1 MADQLPNIERV
12 QENVRRMQSQ
22 NATQADVV
30 GYLKAEG
37 YTPTRFE
44 AAVASAKKVGG
55 PPIEAGFGRSLLQG
69 LTFNTADEIEAGMRA
84 LMSNGMSA
92 FDAQQTLGGL
102 VTGQKPQ
109 SQYEKELSRVRA
121 GIKQYEEQY
130 PGRAF
135 AGELMGGLLPTAAAL
150 IAAPFTGGATAPAA
164 AAGAA
169 RTAAALP
176 TLGSMTLRGMGY
188 GAASGAAA
196 GAGGATGGLESRGMG
211 ALMGAG
217 FGTVLGGAAP
227 AVTSTIG
234 TGASKFAQATGMT
247 QPVDA
252 ATKARELIAKKLA
265 QEGISPDELAAR
277 QAAVVRTL
285 GARDETLADIGGES
299 MRRLARGSMAIPNAA
314 QTDVRQMLT
323 ERAIGA
329 GPRITKDITD
339 LTAIGERDI
348 GEVAA
353 EIIQRRKDAAAPLY
367 KQAFEAGEVYSP
379 RIDELL
385 AKSKDISAAIE
396 SARGLPQ
403 YADLPSNSMLLLDK
417 AYKYVGDMANEARKA
432 GKGSRASDLDTL
444 RNDLLDAISNK
455 QTGVPVYRDA
465 VNIFASE
472 SLLKDALEL
481 GAKNFLRKTPAE
493 INREIKKF
501 PGDAEQQ
508 MYRLGAVQSV
518 RDEIYGM
525 RETGNIADKFLNSRE
540 MRDRMRTVFNSQG
553 EYETFIKNLERER
566 QMAVTRSRIEG
577 GSPTAPI
584 QQDIAELQ
592 AQSPS
597 EMLAAGAQMARGDLT
612 GGGMNLMRQLAP
624 RLQGMN
630 ENVAE
635 QISRSVLDPR
645 FNQQQEFLLG
655 LTPLMDQLRR
665 QALQQQTRAA
675 GTSTSA
681 GQMVPGLLA
690 D

>member
-1 MADQLPNIERV
+1 MATPNIERV
-12 QENVRRMQSQ
+12 QENVRRMQAQ
-22 NATQADVV
+22 NATEADLV

-55 PPIEAGFGRSLLQG
+55 PPVEAGFGRSLMQG
-69 LTFNTADEIEAGMRA
+69 LTFNTADEIEAAFRA
-84 LMSNGMSA
+84 GAISGPEYQN
-92 FDAQQTLGGL
+92 Q
-102 VTGQKPQ
+102 
-109 SQYEKELSRVRA
+109 LSRVRA

-135 AGELMGGLLPTAAAL
+135 TGELMGGLLPTAAAL

-169 RTAAALP
+169 RTVAALP
-176 TLGSMTLRGMGY
+176 TLGKTMARGLGY

-196 GAGGATGGLESRGMG
+196 GAGGATGGLESRVMG
-211 ALMGAG
+211 GAIG
-217 FGTVLGGAAP
+217 GTAGAVLGGAAP

-234 TGASKFAQATGMT
+234 TGGRKILEATGIT

-265 QEGISPDELAAR
+265 QEGISPEELAAR

-285 GARDETLADIGGES
+285 GGRDETLADIGGES

-329 GPRITKDITD
+329 GPRITQDITD
-339 LTAIGERDI
+339 LTAIGARDI
-348 GEVAA
+348 GDVAE
-353 EIIQRRKDAAAPLY
+353 EIIQRRRDAAAPLY

-385 AKSKDISAAIE
+385 AKSKDIKTAIDV
-396 SARGLPQ
+396 ARGLPQ
-403 YADLPSNSMLLLDK
+403 FADLPANSMLLLDK

-444 RNDLLDAISNK
+444 RNDLLDAIANK
-455 QTGVPVYRDA
+455 ETGIPVYREA
-465 VNIFASE
+465 VNTFASD

-597 EMLAAGAQMARGDLT
+597 EMLRAGAQMAGGDLM
-612 GGGMNLMRQLAP
+612 GGATNLMRQLAP

>member
-1 MADQLPNIERV
+1 MANQSNIERV
-12 QENVRRMQSQ
+12 QENVRKMQAQ
-22 NATQADVV
+22 NAPEADVV
-30 GYLKAEG
+30 GYLKSEG

-44 AAVASAKKVGG
+44 AAVANAKKLGG
-55 PPIEAGFGRSLLQG
+55 PPVEAGFGRSLLQG
-69 LTFNTADEIEAGMRA
+69 LTFNTADEIEAAMRA
-84 LMSNGMSA
+84 LMSSGMSA
-92 FDAQQTLGGL
+92 FDARQTLSGL
-102 VTGQKPQ
+102 VTGQQAQ
-109 SQYEKELSRVRA
+109 SPYEKELARVRA

-135 AGELMGGLLPTAAAL
+135 TGELVGGLLPTAAAL

-169 RTAAALP
+169 RTAATIP
-176 TLGSMTLRGMGY
+176 TLGQTMARGLGY

-196 GAGGATGGLESRGMG
+196 GAGGAEGGLASRATG
-211 ALMGAG
+211 ALIGGGAG
-217 FGTVLGGAAP
+217 AVLGGAAP
-227 AVTSTIG
+227 AVTGAVGAGGRKVLET
-234 TGASKFAQATGMT
+234 TGLVEAPDAVAKAQ
-247 QPVDA
+247 Q
-252 ATKARELIAKKLA
+252 LIAKKLA
-265 QEGISPDELAAR
+265 QEGISPQELATR
-277 QAAVVRTL
+277 QANVVRTL

-323 ERAIGA
+323 ERAVGA

-339 LTAIGERDI
+339 LTAIGARDI
-348 GEVAA
+348 GEVAD
-353 EIIQRRKDAAAPLY
+353 EIIQRRKNAASPLY

-385 AKSKDISAAIE
+385 AKSKDIKTAIE
-396 SARGLPQ
+396 TARGLPQ
-403 YADLPSNSMLLLDK
+403 YADLPANSMLLLDK

-432 GKGSRASDLDTL
+432 GKGSRANDLDTL
-444 RNDLLDAISNK
+444 RNDLLDAIANK
-455 QTGVPVYRDA
+455 ETGIPVYREA
-465 VNIFASE
+465 VNTFASE

-481 GAKNFLRKTPAE
+481 GSKNFLRKTPAE

-501 PGDAEQQ
+501 PGEAEQQ
-508 MYRLGAVQSV
+508 MYRLGAVQSL

-525 RETGNIADKFLNSRE
+525 RETANIADKFLNSRE

-553 EYETFIKNLERER
+553 EYEAFIKNLERER
-566 QMAVTRSRIEG
+566 QMAVTRARIEG

-584 QQDIAELQ
+584 QQDIAELSGP
-592 AQSPS
+592 SPT
-597 EMLAAGAQMARGDLT
+597 EVLAAGAQMAGGNLT

-635 QISRSVLDPR
+635 QVARSVLDPR
-645 FNQQQEFLLG
+645 FMQQQEFLLG
-655 LTPLMDQLRR
+655 LTPVMDELRR
-665 QALQQQTRAA
+665 RAMQSQVRAA

-681 GQMVPGLLA
+681 GQLIPGLLA

>member
-1 MADQLPNIERV
+1 MATPNIERV
-12 QENVRRMQSQ
+12 QENVRRMQAQ
-22 NATQADVV
+22 NATEADLV

-55 PPIEAGFGRSLLQG
+55 PPVEAGFGRSLMQG
-69 LTFNTADEIEAGMRA
+69 LTFNTADEIEAAFRA
-84 LMSNGMSA
+84 GAISGPEYQN
-92 FDAQQTLGGL
+92 Q
-102 VTGQKPQ
+102 
-109 SQYEKELSRVRA
+109 LSRVRA

-135 AGELMGGLLPTAAAL
+135 TGELVGGLLPTAAAL

-169 RTAAALP
+169 RTVAALP
-176 TLGSMTLRGMGY
+176 TLGKTMARGLGY

-196 GAGGATGGLESRGMG
+196 GAGGATGGLESRVMG
-211 ALMGAG
+211 GAIG
-217 FGTVLGGAAP
+217 GTAGAVLGGAAP
-227 AVTSTIG
+227 AVT
-234 TGASKFAQATGMT
+234 GAVGAGGRKVLEATGLM
-247 QPVDA
+247 QAPDA

-265 QEGISPDELAAR
+265 QEGISPEELAAR
-277 QAAVVRTL
+277 QANVVRTL

-323 ERAIGA
+323 ERAVGA

-339 LTAIGERDI
+339 LTAIGARDI
-348 GEVAA
+348 GEVAD
-353 EIIQRRKDAAAPLY
+353 EIIQRRSMLASPLY
-367 KQAFEAGEVYSP
+367 DQAYAAGQINSFA
-379 RIDELL
+379 IDNLL
-385 AKSKDISAAIE
+385 KKSKDVQYAINE
-396 SARGLPQ
+396 ARKLPQ
-403 YADLPSNSMLLLDK
+403 YADLPDNHMLMLDK
-417 AYKYVGDMANEARKA
+417 AYKYVGDLANSAKLS
-432 GKGSRASDLDTL
+432 GKSSQANDLNDLRMSL
-444 RNDLLDAISNK
+444 RNAI
-455 QTGVPVYRDA
+455 TTEVPVYGKALDT
-465 VNIFASE
+465 FSSE

-597 EMLAAGAQMARGDLT
+597 EMLRAGAQMAGGDLM
-612 GGGMNLMRQLAP
+612 GGATNLMRQLAP

>member
-1 MADQLPNIERV
+1 MADQSNIERV
-12 QENVRRMQSQ
+12 QENVRMMQAQ
-22 NATQADVV
+22 NAPGTDII
-30 GYLKAEG
+30 GYLKSEG

-55 PPIEAGFGRSLLQG
+55 PPVQAGFGRSLMQG
-69 LTFNTADEIEAGMRA
+69 LTFNTADEIEAGIRA
-84 LMSNGMSA
+84 LMSKGMSA
-92 FDAQQTLGGL
+92 FDAQQTLSGL
-102 VTGQKPQ
+102 VTGQQPQ

-135 AGELMGGLLPTAAAL
+135 TGELVGGLLPTAAAL
-150 IAAPFTGGATAPAA
+150 MAAPFTGGATAPAA
-164 AAGAA
+164 VAGAA

-196 GAGGATGGLESRGMG
+196 GAGGATGGLESRVMG
-211 ALMGAG
+211 GLIGGGTGA
-217 FGTVLGGAAP
+217 VLGAAAP

-265 QEGISPDELAAR
+265 QEGISPEELAAR
-277 QAAVVRTL
+277 QANVVRTL

-329 GPRITKDITD
+329 GPRITQDITD
-339 LTAIGERDI
+339 LTAIGARDI
-348 GEVAA
+348 GEVAD
-353 EIIQRRKDAAAPLY
+353 EIIKNRSLLASPLY
-367 KQAFEAGEVYSP
+367 DQAYAAGQINSFA
-379 RIDELL
+379 IDNLL
-385 AKSKDISAAIE
+385 KKSKDVQYAINE
-396 SARGLPQ
+396 ARKLPQ
-403 YADLPSNSMLLLDK
+403 YADLPDNHMLMLDK
-417 AYKYVGDMANEARKA
+417 AYKYVGDLANSAKLS
-432 GKGSRASDLDTL
+432 GKSSQANDLNDLRMSL
-444 RNDLLDAISNK
+444 RNAI
-455 QTGVPVYRDA
+455 TTEVPVYGKALDT
-465 VNIFASE
+465 FSSE

-525 RETGNIADKFLNSRE
+525 RETANIADKFLNSRE

-553 EYETFIKNLERER
+553 EYEAFIKNLERER
-566 QMAVTRSRIEG
+566 QMAVTRARIEG

-584 QQDIAELQ
+584 QQDIAELA
-592 AQSPS
+592 AQSPT
-597 EMLAAGAQMARGDLT
+597 EMLAAGAQMATGNVT
-612 GGGMNLMRQLAP
+612 GGATNLMRQLAP

>member
-1 MADQLPNIERV
+1 MADQSNIERV
-12 QENVRRMQSQ
+12 QENVRMMQAQ
-22 NATQADVV
+22 NAPGTDII
-30 GYLKAEG
+30 GYLKSEG

-55 PPIEAGFGRSLLQG
+55 PPVQAGFGRSLMQG
-69 LTFNTADEIEAGMRA
+69 LTFNTADEIEA
-84 LMSNGMSA
+84 A
-92 FDAQQTLGGL
+92 FKAGAISG
-102 VTGQKPQ
+102 PE
-109 SQYEKELSRVRA
+109 YENQLSRIRA

-135 AGELMGGLLPTAAAL
+135 TGELVGGLLPTAAAL

-164 AAGAA
+164 VSGAA
-169 RTAAALP
+169 RTVAALP
-176 TLGSMTLRGMGY
+176 TLGKTMLRGMGY

-196 GAGGATGGLESRGMG
+196 GAGGATGGLESRIVGG
-211 ALMGAG
+211 LVGGGAG
-217 FGTVLGGAAP
+217 AVMGGAAP
-227 AVTSTIG
+227 AVT
-234 TGASKFAQATGMT
+234 GAVGAGGRKALEAMGVMEA
-247 QPVDA
+247 PDA
-252 ATKARELIAKKLA
+252 AAKAQQIIAKKLA
-265 QEGISPDELAAR
+265 QEGISPEELAAR
-277 QAAVVRTL
+277 QANVVRTL

-323 ERAIGA
+323 ERAVGA

-339 LTAIGERDI
+339 LTAIGARDI
-348 GEVAA
+348 GEVAD
-353 EIIQRRKDAAAPLY
+353 EIIQRRSMLASPLY
-367 KQAFEAGEVYSP
+367 DQAYSAGQINSFA
-379 RIDELL
+379 IDNLL
-385 AKSKDISAAIE
+385 KKSKDVQYAINE
-396 SARGLPQ
+396 AKKLPQ
-403 YADLPSNSMLLLDK
+403 YADLPDNHMMMLDK
-417 AYKYVGDMANEARKA
+417 AYKYVGDLANNAKLS
-432 GKGSRASDLDTL
+432 GKTSQANDLNDLRMSL
-444 RNDLLDAISNK
+444 RNAI
-455 QTGVPVYRDA
+455 TAEVPVYGKALDT
-465 VNIFASE
+465 FSSE

-481 GAKNFLRKTPAE
+481 GSKNFLRKSPAE

-508 MYRLGAVQSV
+508 MYRLGAVQSL

-525 RETGNIADKFLNSRE
+525 RETANIADKFLNSRE

-553 EYETFIKNLERER
+553 EYETFVKNLERER
-566 QMAVTRSRIEG
+566 QMAVTRARIEG

-584 QQDIAELQ
+584 QQDIAELTGP
-592 AQSPS
+592 SPT
-597 EMLAAGAQMARGDLT
+597 EVLAAGAQMAGGNLT

-635 QISRSVLDPR
+635 QVSRSVLDPR

-655 LTPLMDQLRR
+655 LTPVMDELRR
-665 QALQQQTRAA
+665 RALQQQTRAA

>member
-1 MADQLPNIERV
+1 MADQSNIERV
-12 QENVRRMQSQ
+12 QENVRMMQAQ
-22 NATQADVV
+22 NAPGTDII
-30 GYLKAEG
+30 GYLKSEG

-55 PPIEAGFGRSLLQG
+55 PPVQAGFGRSLMQG
-69 LTFNTADEIEAGMRA
+69 LTFNTADEIEA
-84 LMSNGMSA
+84 A
-92 FDAQQTLGGL
+92 FKAGAISG
-102 VTGQKPQ
+102 PE
-109 SQYEKELSRVRA
+109 YENQLSRIRA

-135 AGELMGGLLPTAAAL
+135 TGELVGGLLPTAAAL

-164 AAGAA
+164 VSGAA
-169 RTAAALP
+169 RTVAALP
-176 TLGSMTLRGMGY
+176 TLGKTMLRGMGY

-196 GAGGATGGLESRGMG
+196 GVGGATGGLESRVMG
-211 ALMGAG
+211 GAIG
-217 FGTVLGGAAP
+217 GTAGAVLGGAAP
-227 AVTSTIG
+227 AVT
-234 TGASKFAQATGMT
+234 GAVGAGGRKALEAMGIMEA
-247 QPVDA
+247 PDA
-252 ATKARELIAKKLA
+252 AAKAQQIIAKKLA
-265 QEGISPDELAAR
+265 QEGISPEELAAR
-277 QAAVVRTL
+277 QANVVRTL

-323 ERAIGA
+323 ERAVGA

-339 LTAIGERDI
+339 LTAIGARDI
-348 GEVAA
+348 GEVAD
-353 EIIQRRKDAAAPLY
+353 EIIQRRSLLASPLY
-367 KQAFEAGEVYSP
+367 DQAYAAGQINSFA
-379 RIDELL
+379 IDNLL
-385 AKSKDISAAIE
+385 KKSKDIQYAINE
-396 SARGLPQ
+396 ARKLPQ
-403 YADLPSNSMLLLDK
+403 YADLPDNHMLMLDK
-417 AYKYVGDMANEARKA
+417 AYKYVGDLANSAKLS
-432 GKGSRASDLDTL
+432 GKSSQANDLNDLRMSL
-444 RNDLLDAISNK
+444 RNAI
-455 QTGVPVYRDA
+455 TTEVPVYGKALDT
-465 VNIFASE
+465 FSSE

-508 MYRLGAVQSV
+508 MYRLGAVQSL

-525 RETGNIADKFLNSRE
+525 RETANIADKFLNSRE

-553 EYETFIKNLERER
+553 EYETFVKNLERER
-566 QMAVTRSRIEG
+566 QMAVTRARIEG

-584 QQDIAELQ
+584 QQDIAELTGP
-592 AQSPS
+592 SPT
-597 EMLAAGAQMARGDLT
+597 EVLAAGAQMAGGNLT

-635 QISRSVLDPR
+635 QVSRSVLDPR
-645 FNQQQEFLLG
+645 FTQQQEFLLG
-655 LTPLMDQLRR
+655 LTPVMDELRR
-665 QALQQQTRAA
+665 RALQQQTRAA

>member
-1 MADQLPNIERV
+1 MATPNIERV
-12 QENVRRMQSQ
+12 QENVRRMQAQ
-22 NATQADVV
+22 NATEADVV

-84 LMSNGMSA
+84 LMSKGMSA
-92 FDAQQTLGGL
+92 FDAQQTLSGL

-135 AGELMGGLLPTAAAL
+135 TGELVGGLLPTAAAL
-150 IAAPFTGGATAPAA
+150 MAAPFTGGATAPAA

-196 GAGGATGGLESRGMG
+196 GAGGATGGAESRVMG
-211 ALMGAG
+211 GLIGGG

-234 TGASKFAQATGMT
+234 TGGRKILEATGIT

-265 QEGISPDELAAR
+265 QEGISPEELAAR

-329 GPRITKDITD
+329 GPRITQDITD
-339 LTAIGERDI
+339 LTAIGARDI
-348 GEVAA
+348 GDVVD
-353 EIIQRRKDAAAPLY
+353 EIIRNRSLLASPLY
-367 KQAFEAGEVYSP
+367 DQAYAAGQINSFA
-379 RIDELL
+379 IDNLL
-385 AKSKDISAAIE
+385 KKSKDIQYAISE
-396 SARGLPQ
+396 ARRLPE
-403 YADLPSNSMLLLDK
+403 YADLPDNSMLMLDK
-417 AYKYVGDMANEARKA
+417 AYKYVGGLANSAKIS
-432 GKGSRASDLDTL
+432 GKSSQADDLNNLRMSL
-444 RNDLLDAISNK
+444 RNAI
-455 QTGVPVYRDA
+455 TDEVPVYGKALDT
-465 VNIFASE
+465 FSSE

-584 QQDIAELQ
+584 QQDIAELTGP
-592 AQSPS
+592 SPT
-597 EMLAAGAQMARGDLT
+597 EVLAAGAQMAGGNLT
-612 GGGMNLMRQLAP
+612 GGGMSMLRQLAP

>member
-1 MADQLPNIERV
+1 MATQLPNIERV
-12 QENVRRMQSQ
+12 QENVRRMQAQ
-22 NATQADVV
+22 NATQDDVV
-30 GYLKAEG
+30 GYLKTEG

-69 LTFNTADEIEAGMRA
+69 LTFNTADEIEAAFRA
-84 LMSNGMSA
+84 GAISGPEYQN
-92 FDAQQTLGGL
+92 Q
-102 VTGQKPQ
+102 
-109 SQYEKELSRVRA
+109 LSRVRA

-135 AGELMGGLLPTAAAL
+135 TGELMGGLLPTAAAL

-169 RTAAALP
+169 RTAAAIP
-176 TLGSMTLRGMGY
+176 TLGQTMARGLGY

-196 GAGGATGGLESRGMG
+196 GAGGATGGLESRVMG
-211 ALMGAG
+211 GAIG
-217 FGTVLGGAAP
+217 GTAGAVLGSAAP
-227 AVTSTIG
+227 AVT
-234 TGASKFAQATGMT
+234 GAVGSGGRKVLEATGLM
-247 QPVDA
+247 QAPDA

-265 QEGISPDELAAR
+265 QEGISPEELAAR

-329 GPRITKDITD
+329 GPRITQDITD
-339 LTAIGERDI
+339 LTAIGARDI
-348 GEVAA
+348 NEVAD
-353 EIIQRRKDAAAPLY
+353 EIIKNRSLLASPLY
-367 KQAFEAGEVYSP
+367 DQAYAAGQINSFA
-379 RIDELL
+379 IDNLL
-385 AKSKDISAAIE
+385 KKSKDIQYAISE
-396 SARGLPQ
+396 ARRLPE
-403 YADLPSNSMLLLDK
+403 YADLPDNSMLMLDK
-417 AYKYVGDMANEARKA
+417 AYKYVGGLANSAKIS
-432 GKGSRASDLDTL
+432 GKSTQADDLNNLRMSL
-444 RNDLLDAISNK
+444 RNAI
-455 QTGVPVYRDA
+455 TDEVPVYGKALDT
-465 VNIFASE
+465 FSSE

-566 QMAVTRSRIEG
+566 QMAVTRARIEG
-577 GSPTAPI
+577 NSVTTPLA
-584 QQDIAELQ
+584 QDVAEIT

-597 EMLAAGAQMARGDLT
+597 EMLRAGAQMAGGDLM
-612 GGGMNLMRQLAP
+612 GGATNLMRQLAP

>member
-1 MADQLPNIERV
+1 MATQPNIERV
-12 QENVRRMQSQ
+12 QENVRRMQAQ
-22 NATQADVV
+22 NATEADLV

-55 PPIEAGFGRSLLQG
+55 PPVQAGFGRSFMQG
-69 LTFNTADEIEAGMRA
+69 LTFNTADEIEAAFRA
-84 LMSNGMSA
+84 GAISGPEYQN
-92 FDAQQTLGGL
+92 Q
-102 VTGQKPQ
+102 
-109 SQYEKELSRVRA
+109 LSRVRA

-135 AGELMGGLLPTAAAL
+135 TGELMGGLLPTAAAL

-169 RTAAALP
+169 RTVAALP
-176 TLGSMTLRGMGY
+176 TLGQTMARGLGY

-196 GAGGATGGLESRGMG
+196 GAGGATGGLESRVMG
-211 ALMGAG
+211 GAIG
-217 FGTVLGGAAP
+217 GTAGAVLGSAAP
-227 AVTSTIG
+227 AVT
-234 TGASKFAQATGMT
+234 GAVGAGGRKVLEATGLM
-247 QPVDA
+247 QAPDA

-265 QEGISPDELAAR
+265 QEGISPEELAAR
-277 QAAVVRTL
+277 QANVVRTL

-329 GPRITKDITD
+329 GPRITQDITD
-339 LTAIGERDI
+339 LTAIGARDI
-348 GEVAA
+348 NDVAE
-353 EIIQRRKDAAAPLY
+353 EIIRNRSLLASPLY
-367 KQAFEAGEVYSP
+367 DQAYAAGQINSFA
-379 RIDELL
+379 IDNLL
-385 AKSKDISAAIE
+385 KKSKDIQYAISE
-396 SARGLPQ
+396 ARRLPE
-403 YADLPSNSMLLLDK
+403 YADLPDNSMLMLDK
-417 AYKYVGDMANEARKA
+417 AYKYVGGLANSAKIS
-432 GKGSRASDLDTL
+432 GKSSQADDLNNLRMSL
-444 RNDLLDAISNK
+444 RNAI
-455 QTGVPVYRDA
+455 TAEVPVYGKALDT
-465 VNIFASE
+465 FSSE

-577 GSPTAPI
+577 NSVTTPLA
-584 QQDIAELQ
+584 QDVAEIT

-597 EMLAAGAQMARGDLT
+597 EMLRAGAQMAGGDLM
-612 GGGMNLMRQLAP
+612 GGATNLMRQLAP

>member
-1 MADQLPNIERV
+1 MATPNIERV
-12 QENVRRMQSQ
+12 QENVRRMQAQ
-22 NATQADVV
+22 NATEADLV

-55 PPIEAGFGRSLLQG
+55 PPVEAGFGRSLMQG
-69 LTFNTADEIEAGMRA
+69 LTFNTADEIEAAFRA
-84 LMSNGMSA
+84 GAISGPEYQN
-92 FDAQQTLGGL
+92 Q
-102 VTGQKPQ
+102 
-109 SQYEKELSRVRA
+109 LSRVRA

-135 AGELMGGLLPTAAAL
+135 TGELVGGLLPTAAAL

-169 RTAAALP
+169 RTVAALP
-176 TLGSMTLRGMGY
+176 TLGKTMARGMGY

-196 GAGGATGGLESRGMG
+196 GAGGATGGTESRVMG
-211 ALMGAG
+211 GLMGAG

-234 TGASKFAQATGMT
+234 TGGRKILEATGIT

-265 QEGISPDELAAR
+265 QEGISPEELAAR
-277 QAAVVRTL
+277 QANVVRTL

-329 GPRITKDITD
+329 GPRITQDITD
-339 LTAIGERDI
+339 LTAIGARDI
-348 GEVAA
+348 GDVAE
-353 EIIQRRKDAAAPLY
+353 EIIQRRRDAAAPLY

-385 AKSKDISAAIE
+385 AKSKDIKTAIE
-396 SARGLPQ
+396 VARGLPQ
-403 YADLPSNSMLLLDK
+403 FADLPANSMLLLDK

-444 RNDLLDAISNK
+444 RNDLLDAIANK
-455 QTGVPVYRDA
+455 ETGIPVYREA
-465 VNIFASE
+465 VNTFASD

-597 EMLAAGAQMARGDLT
+597 EMLRAGAQMAGGDLM
-612 GGGMNLMRQLAP
+612 GGATNLMRQLAP

-635 QISRSVLDPR
+635 QVSRSVLDPR
-645 FNQQQEFLLG
+645 FTQQQEFLLG

>member
-1 MADQLPNIERV
+1 MATPNIERV
-12 QENVRRMQSQ
+12 QENVRRMQAQ
-22 NATQADVV
+22 NATQADLV
-30 GYLKAEG
+30 GYLKSEG
-37 YTPTRFE
+37 FTPTRFE

-55 PPIEAGFGRSLLQG
+55 PPVEAGFGRSLLQG

-84 LMSNGMSA
+84 LMSKGMSA
-92 FDAQQTLGGL
+92 FDAQQTLSGL

-135 AGELMGGLLPTAAAL
+135 TGELMGGLLPTAAAL
-150 IAAPFTGGATAPAA
+150 MAAPFTGGATAPAA
-164 AAGAA
+164 VAGAA

-196 GAGGATGGLESRGMG
+196 GAGGATGGAESRGMG

-234 TGASKFAQATGMT
+234 TGARKFAQATGMT
-247 QPVDA
+247 QPIS
-252 ATKARELIAKKLA
+252 ATDKARELIAKKLA

-329 GPRITKDITD
+329 GPRITQDITD
-339 LTAIGERDI
+339 LTAIGARDI
-348 GEVAA
+348 NEVAD
-353 EIIQRRKDAAAPLY
+353 EIIKNRSLLASPLY
-367 KQAFEAGEVYSP
+367 DQAYAAGQINSFA
-379 RIDELL
+379 IDNLL
-385 AKSKDISAAIE
+385 KKSKDIQYAISE
-396 SARGLPQ
+396 ARRLPE
-403 YADLPSNSMLLLDK
+403 YADLPDNSMLMLDK
-417 AYKYVGDMANEARKA
+417 AYKYVGGLANSAKIS
-432 GKGSRASDLDTL
+432 GKSSQADDLNNLRMSL
-444 RNDLLDAISNK
+444 RNAI
-455 QTGVPVYRDA
+455 TDEVPVYGKALDT
-465 VNIFASE
+465 FSSE

-501 PGDAEQQ
+501 PGEAEQQ

-525 RETGNIADKFLNSRE
+525 RDTANIADKFLNSRE

-584 QQDIAELQ
+584 LQDIAELQ

-597 EMLAAGAQMARGDLT
+597 EMLRAGAQMAGGDLM
-612 GGGMNLMRQLAP
+612 GGATNLMRQLAP

>member
-1 MADQLPNIERV
+1 MAEQLPNIERV
-12 QENVRRMQSQ
+12 QENVRRMQAQS
-22 NATQADVV
+22 ATQADVV

-84 LMSNGMSA
+84 LMSKGMSA
-92 FDAQQTLGGL
+92 FDAQQTLSGL
-102 VTGQKPQ
+102 VTGQQPQ

-135 AGELMGGLLPTAAAL
+135 TGELVGGLLPTAAAL
-150 IAAPFTGGATAPAA
+150 MAAPFTGGATAPAA

-169 RTAAALP
+169 RTVAALP
-176 TLGSMTLRGMGY
+176 TLGSMTLRGLGY

-196 GAGGATGGLESRGMG
+196 GAGGATGGLESRVMG
-211 ALMGAG
+211 GLVGGGTGA
-217 FGTVLGGAAP
+217 VLGAAAP

-252 ATKARELIAKKLA
+252 STKARELIAKKLA
-265 QEGISPDELAAR
+265 QEGISPEELAAR

-329 GPRITKDITD
+329 GPRITQDITD
-339 LTAIGERDI
+339 LTAIGARDI
-348 GEVAA
+348 GDVAA

-455 QTGVPVYRDA
+455 QTGVPVYREA
-465 VNIFASE
+465 VNTFASE

-566 QMAVTRSRIEG
+566 QMAVTRGKIEG
-577 GSPTAPI
+577 NSVTTPLA
-584 QQDIAELQ
+584 QDVAEIT

-597 EMLAAGAQMARGDLT
+597 EMLAAGAQMATGNVT
-612 GGGMNLMRQLAP
+612 GGATNLMRQLAP

-681 GQMVPGLLA
+681 GQLVPGLLA

>member
-1 MADQLPNIERV
+1 MATPNIERV
-12 QENVRRMQSQ
+12 QENVRRMQAQ
-22 NATQADVV
+22 NATEADLV

-55 PPIEAGFGRSLLQG
+55 PPVEAGFGRSLMQG
-69 LTFNTADEIEAGMRA
+69 LTFNTADEIEAAFRA
-84 LMSNGMSA
+84 GAISGPEYQN
-92 FDAQQTLGGL
+92 Q
-102 VTGQKPQ
+102 
-109 SQYEKELSRVRA
+109 LSRVRA

-135 AGELMGGLLPTAAAL
+135 TGELVGGLLPTAAAL
-150 IAAPFTGGATAPAA
+150 MAAPFTGGATAPAA

-196 GAGGATGGLESRGMG
+196 GAGGATGGTESRVMG
-211 ALMGAG
+211 GLIGGG

-234 TGASKFAQATGMT
+234 TGGRKILEATGIT

-265 QEGISPDELAAR
+265 QEGISPEDLAAR
-277 QAAVVRTL
+277 QANVVRTL

-329 GPRITKDITD
+329 GPRITQDVTD
-339 LTAIGERDI
+339 LTAIGARDI
-348 GEVAA
+348 GDVAE
-353 EIIQRRKDAAAPLY
+353 EIIQRRRDAAAPLY

-385 AKSKDISAAIE
+385 AKSKDIKTAIE
-396 SARGLPQ
+396 VARGLPQ
-403 YADLPSNSMLLLDK
+403 FADLPANSMLLLDK

-444 RNDLLDAISNK
+444 RNDLLDAIANK
-455 QTGVPVYRDA
+455 ETGIPVYREA
-465 VNIFASE
+465 VNTFASD

>member
-1 MADQLPNIERV
+1 MATSNIERV
-12 QENVRRMQSQ
+12 QENVRRMQAQ
-22 NATQADVV
+22 NATEADVV
-30 GYLKAEG
+30 GYLKTEG

-44 AAVASAKKVGG
+44 SAVASAKKVGG

-69 LTFNTADEIEAGMRA
+69 LTFNTADEIEAAMRA
-84 LMSNGMSA
+84 LMSKGMSA
-92 FDAQQTLGGL
+92 FDAQQTLSGL
-102 VTGQKPQ
+102 VTGQAPQ
-109 SQYEKELSRVRA
+109 SQYEKELARVRG

-135 AGELMGGLLPTAAAL
+135 TGELVGGLLPTAAAL

-164 AAGAA
+164 VAGAA

-176 TLGSMTLRGMGY
+176 TLGSMTLRGLGY

-196 GAGGATGGLESRGMG
+196 GAGGATGGLESRVMG
-211 ALMGAG
+211 GLIGGGTGA
-217 FGTVLGGAAP
+217 VLGAAAP

-265 QEGISPDELAAR
+265 QEGISPEELAAR

-285 GARDETLADIGGES
+285 GARDETLADIGGEAV
-299 MRRLARGSMAIPNAA
+299 RRLARGSMAIPNAA

-323 ERAIGA
+323 ERAVGA

-339 LTAIGERDI
+339 LTAIGARDI
-348 GEVAA
+348 GEVAD
-353 EIIQRRKDAAAPLY
+353 EIIQRRSLLASPLY
-367 KQAFEAGEVYSP
+367 KQAYDAGQINSFA
-379 RIDELL
+379 IDNLL
-385 AKSKDISAAIE
+385 KKSKDIQYAISE
-396 SARGLPQ
+396 ARRLPE
-403 YADLPSNSMLLLDK
+403 YADLPDNSMLMLDK
-417 AYKYVGDMANEARKA
+417 AYKYVGGLANNAKLS
-432 GKGSRASDLDTL
+432 GKTSQADDLNNLRISL
-444 RNDLLDAISNK
+444 RNAI
-455 QTGVPVYRDA
+455 TDEVPVYGKALDT
-465 VNIFASE
+465 FSSE

-525 RETGNIADKFLNSRE
+525 RETANIADKFLNSRE

-566 QMAVTRSRIEG
+566 QMAVTRARIEG

-584 QQDIAELQ
+584 QQDIAELA
-592 AQSPS
+592 AQSPT
-597 EMLAAGAQMARGDLT
+597 EMLQAGAQMATGNVT
-612 GGGMNLMRQLAP
+612 GGATNLMRQLAP

>member
-1 MADQLPNIERV
+1 MADQSNIERV
-12 QENVRRMQSQ
+12 QENVRKMQAQ
-22 NATQADVV
+22 NAPQSDIV
-30 GYLKAEG
+30 GYLKTEG

-55 PPIEAGFGRSLLQG
+55 PPIDAGFGRSLLQG
-69 LTFNTADEIEAGMRA
+69 LTFNTADEIEAAMRA
-84 LMSNGMSA
+84 LMSKGMSA
-92 FDAQQTLGGL
+92 FDAQQTLSGL
-102 VTGQKPQ
+102 VTGQAPQ
-109 SQYEKELSRVRA
+109 SQYEKELARVRA

-135 AGELMGGLLPTAAAL
+135 TGELVGGLLPTAAAL

-164 AAGAA
+164 ATGAA

-176 TLGSMTLRGMGY
+176 TLGSMTLKGLGY

-196 GAGGATGGLESRGMG
+196 GAGGATGGPESRLMG
-211 ALMGAG
+211 GLVGAG
-217 FGTVLGGAAP
+217 FGGVLGAAAP
-227 AVTSTIG
+227 TVTSAIG
-234 TGASKFAQATGMT
+234 TGGRKILEATGMT

-277 QAAVVRTL
+277 QAGVVRTL
-285 GARDETLADIGGES
+285 GARDETLADIGGEA
-299 MRRLARGSMAIPNAA
+299 MRRLARGSMAIPQGA
-314 QTDVRQMLT
+314 QTEVRQMLT
-323 ERAIGA
+323 ERAAGA
-329 GPRITKDITD
+329 GPRITQDITD
-339 LTAIGERDI
+339 LTAIGARDI
-348 GEVAA
+348 GDVAE

-385 AKSKDISAAIE
+385 AKSKDIKTAIE
-396 SARGLPQ
+396 TARGLPQ
-403 YADLPSNSMLLLDK
+403 YADLPANSMLLLDK

-432 GKGSRASDLDTL
+432 GKGSRANDLDTL
-444 RNDLLDAISNK
+444 RMDLLNAISDQK
-455 QTGVPVYRDA
+455 TGVPVYRDA
-465 VNIFASE
+465 VNTFASE

-481 GAKNFLRKTPAE
+481 GSKNFLKKTPAE

-508 MYRLGAVQSV
+508 MYRLGAVQSL

-525 RETGNIADKFLNSRE
+525 RETANIADKFLNSRE

-553 EYETFIKNLERER
+553 EYEAFIKNLERER

-597 EMLAAGAQMARGDLT
+597 EMLQAGAQMVGGNIT
-612 GGGMNLMRQLAP
+612 GGAMNLMRQLGP

-635 QISRSVLDPR
+635 QVARSVLDPR
-645 FNQQQEFLLG
+645 FMQQQEFLLG
-655 LTPLMDQLRR
+655 LTPLMDQLRQR
-665 QALQQQTRAA
+665 ALQQQTRAA

-681 GQMVPGLLA
+681 GQLVPGLLA

>member
-1 MADQLPNIERV
+1 MATQLPNVERV
-12 QENVRRMQSQ
+12 QENVRRMQAQ

-55 PPIEAGFGRSLLQG
+55 PPVEAGFGRSLLQG
-69 LTFNTADEIEAGMRA
+69 LTFNTADEIEAAMRA
-84 LMSNGMSA
+84 LMSKGMSA
-92 FDAQQTLGGL
+92 FDAQQTLSGL
-102 VTGQKPQ
+102 VTGQQPQ

-135 AGELMGGLLPTAAAL
+135 TGELMGGLLPTAAAL

-169 RTAAALP
+169 RTVAALP
-176 TLGSMTLRGMGY
+176 TLGQTMARGLGY

-196 GAGGATGGLESRGMG
+196 GAGGATGGLESRVMG
-211 ALMGAG
+211 GAIG
-217 FGTVLGGAAP
+217 GTAGAVLGGVAP
-227 AVTSTIG
+227 AVT
-234 TGASKFAQATGMT
+234 GAVGAGGRKVLEATGLM
-247 QPVDA
+247 QAPDA

-265 QEGISPDELAAR
+265 QEGISPEELAAR

-285 GARDETLADIGGES
+285 GGRDETLADIGGEAV
-299 MRRLARGSMAIPNAA
+299 RRLARGSMAIPNAA

-329 GPRITKDITD
+329 GPRITQDITD
-339 LTAIGERDI
+339 LTAIGARDI
-348 GEVAA
+348 GDVVE
-353 EIIQRRKDAAAPLY
+353 EIIRNRSMLASPLY
-367 KQAFEAGEVYSP
+367 DQAYAAGQINSFA
-379 RIDELL
+379 IDNLL
-385 AKSKDISAAIE
+385 KKSKDVQYAINE
-396 SARGLPQ
+396 ARKLPQ
-403 YADLPSNSMLLLDK
+403 YADLPDNHMLMLDK
-417 AYKYVGDMANEARKA
+417 AYKYVGDLANNAKLS
-432 GKGSRASDLDTL
+432 GKSSQANDLNDLRISL
-444 RNDLLDAISNK
+444 RNAIT
-455 QTGVPVYRDA
+455 QEVPVYGKALDT
-465 VNIFASE
+465 FSSE

-577 GSPTAPI
+577 NSVTTPLA
-584 QQDIAELQ
+584 QDVAEIT

-597 EMLAAGAQMARGDLT
+597 EMLRAGAQMAGGDLM
-612 GGGMNLMRQLAP
+612 GGATNLMRQLAP

-681 GQMVPGLLA
+681 GQLVPGLLA

>member
-1 MADQLPNIERV
+1 
-12 QENVRRMQSQ
+12 
-22 NATQADVV
+22 
-30 GYLKAEG
+30 
-37 YTPTRFE
+37 
-44 AAVASAKKVGG
+44 
-55 PPIEAGFGRSLLQG
+55 
-69 LTFNTADEIEAGMRA
+69 
-84 LMSNGMSA
+84 
-92 FDAQQTLGGL
+92 
-102 VTGQKPQ
+102 
-109 SQYEKELSRVRA
+109 
-121 GIKQYEEQY
+121 
-130 PGRAF
+130 
-135 AGELMGGLLPTAAAL
+135 MGGA
-150 IAAPFTGGATAPAA
+150 IGGT
-164 AAGAA
+164 AGA
-169 RTAAALP
+169 
-176 TLGSMTLRGMGY
+176 
-188 GAASGAAA
+188 
-196 GAGGATGGLESRGMG
+196 
-211 ALMGAG
+211 
-217 FGTVLGGAAP
+217 VLGGAAP

-234 TGASKFAQATGMT
+234 TGGRKVLEATGLI
-247 QPVDA
+247 QAPDA

-265 QEGISPDELAAR
+265 QEGISPEELAAR
-277 QAAVVRTL
+277 QANVVRTL

-329 GPRITKDITD
+329 GPRITQDITD
-339 LTAIGERDI
+339 LTAIGARDI
-348 GEVAA
+348 GDVAE
-353 EIIQRRKDAAAPLY
+353 EIIQRRRDAAAPLY

-385 AKSKDISAAIE
+385 AKSKDIKTAIE
-396 SARGLPQ
+396 VARGLPQ
-403 YADLPSNSMLLLDK
+403 FADLPANSMLLLDK

-444 RNDLLDAISNK
+444 RNDLLDAIANK
-455 QTGVPVYRDA
+455 ETGIPVYREA
-465 VNIFASE
+465 VNTFASD

-566 QMAVTRSRIEG
+566 QMAVTRARIEG

-597 EMLAAGAQMARGDLT
+597 EMLRAGAQMAGGDLM
-612 GGGMNLMRQLAP
+612 GGATNLMRQLAP

>member
-1 MADQLPNIERV
+1 MATQPNIERV
-12 QENVRRMQSQ
+12 QENVRRMQAQ
-22 NATQADVV
+22 NATEADLV

-55 PPIEAGFGRSLLQG
+55 PPVEAGFGRSFMQG
-69 LTFNTADEIEAGMRA
+69 LTFNTADEIEAAFRA
-84 LMSNGMSA
+84 GAISGPEYQN
-92 FDAQQTLGGL
+92 Q
-102 VTGQKPQ
+102 
-109 SQYEKELSRVRA
+109 LSRVRA

-135 AGELMGGLLPTAAAL
+135 TGELMGGLLPTAAAL

-169 RTAAALP
+169 RTVAALP
-176 TLGSMTLRGMGY
+176 TLGQTMARGLGY

-196 GAGGATGGLESRGMG
+196 GAGGATGGLESRVMG
-211 ALMGAG
+211 GAIG
-217 FGTVLGGAAP
+217 GTAGAVLGSAAP
-227 AVTSTIG
+227 AVT
-234 TGASKFAQATGMT
+234 GAVGAGGRKVLEATGLM
-247 QPVDA
+247 QAPDA

-265 QEGISPDELAAR
+265 QEGISPEELAAR

-329 GPRITKDITD
+329 GPRITQDITD
-339 LTAIGERDI
+339 LTAIGARDI
-348 GEVAA
+348 NDVAE
-353 EIIQRRKDAAAPLY
+353 EIIRNRSLLASPLY
-367 KQAFEAGEVYSP
+367 DQAYAAGQINSFA
-379 RIDELL
+379 IDNLL
-385 AKSKDISAAIE
+385 KKSKDVQYAINE
-396 SARGLPQ
+396 ARKLPQ
-403 YADLPSNSMLLLDK
+403 YADLPDNHMLMLDK
-417 AYKYVGDMANEARKA
+417 AYKYVGDLANNAKLSGRSSQA
-432 GKGSRASDLDTL
+432 NDLNDLRMSL
-444 RNDLLDAISNK
+444 RNAIT
-455 QTGVPVYRDA
+455 QEVPVYGKALDT
-465 VNIFASE
+465 FSSE

-553 EYETFIKNLERER
+553 EYEAFVKNLERER

-592 AQSPS
+592 GPSPT
-597 EMLAAGAQMARGDLT
+597 EVLAAGAQMAGGNLT
-612 GGGMNLMRQLAP
+612 GGGMSMLRQLAP

-645 FNQQQEFLLG
+645 FNQQQEFLMG

-665 QALQQQTRAA
+665 QALQQQTRAV

-681 GQMVPGLLA
+681 GQLVPGLLA

>member
-1 MADQLPNIERV
+1 MADQPNIERV
-12 QENVRRMQSQ
+12 QENVRRMRTQ
-22 NATQADVV
+22 NATEADLV
-30 GYLKAEG
+30 GYLKSEG
-37 YTPTRFE
+37 FTPTRFE
-44 AAVASAKKVGG
+44 AAVANAKKVGG

-84 LMSNGMSA
+84 LMSKGMSA

-135 AGELMGGLLPTAAAL
+135 TGELVGGLLPTAAAL

-196 GAGGATGGLESRGMG
+196 GAGGATGGLESRVMG
-211 ALMGAG
+211 GAIG
-217 FGTVLGGAAP
+217 GTAGAVLGGVAP
-227 AVTSTIG
+227 AVT
-234 TGASKFAQATGMT
+234 GAVGAGGRKVLEATGLM
-247 QPVDA
+247 QAPDA

-265 QEGISPDELAAR
+265 QEGISPEELAAR
-277 QAAVVRTL
+277 QAAVVKAL
-285 GARDETLADIGGES
+285 GGRDETLADIGGES

-348 GEVAA
+348 GEVAE
-353 EIIQRRKDAAAPLY
+353 EIIQRRRDAAAPLY

-385 AKSKDISAAIE
+385 AKSKDIKTAIE
-396 SARGLPQ
+396 VARGLPQ
-403 YADLPSNSMLLLDK
+403 FADLPANSMLLLDK

-455 QTGVPVYRDA
+455 QTGVPVYREA
-465 VNIFASE
+465 VNTFASE

-525 RETGNIADKFLNSRE
+525 RDTANIADKFLNSRE
-540 MRDRMRTVFNSQG
+540 MRDRMSTVFNSPG

-597 EMLAAGAQMARGDLT
+597 EMLRAGAQMAGGDLM
-612 GGGMNLMRQLAP
+612 GGATNLMRQLAP

>member
-1 MADQLPNIERV
+1 MATQPNIERV
-12 QENVRRMQSQ
+12 QENVRRMQAQS
-22 NATQADVV
+22 ATQDDVV
-30 GYLKAEG
+30 GYLKTEG

-55 PPIEAGFGRSLLQG
+55 PPVEAGFGRSLLQG
-69 LTFNTADEIEAGMRA
+69 LTFNTADEIEAAMRA
-84 LMSNGMSA
+84 LMSKGMSA
-92 FDAQQTLGGL
+92 FDAQQTLSGL

-135 AGELMGGLLPTAAAL
+135 TGELVGGLLPTAAAL

-234 TGASKFAQATGMT
+234 TGGRKILEATGIT

-265 QEGISPDELAAR
+265 QEGISPEELAAR
-277 QAAVVRTL
+277 QAAVVKSL

-348 GEVAA
+348 GDVVA
-353 EIIQRRKDAAAPLY
+353 EIIQRRKDAAEPLY

-385 AKSKDISAAIE
+385 AKSKDIKTAIE
-396 SARGLPQ
+396 VARGLPQ
-403 YADLPSNSMLLLDK
+403 FADLPANSMLLLDK

-455 QTGVPVYRDA
+455 QTGVPVYREA
-465 VNIFASE
+465 VNTFASE

-518 RDEIYGM
+518 RDEIFGM
-525 RETGNIADKFLNSRE
+525 RDTANIADKFLNSRE

-566 QMAVTRSRIEG
+566 QMAVTRARIEG

-584 QQDIAELQ
+584 QQDIAELA

-597 EMLAAGAQMARGDLT
+597 EMLRAGAQMAGGDLM
-612 GGGMNLMRQLAP
+612 GGATNLMRQLSP

>member
-1 MADQLPNIERV
+1 MADQSNIERV
-12 QENVRRMQSQ
+12 QENVRKMQAQ
-22 NATQADVV
+22 NAPQSDIV
-30 GYLKAEG
+30 GYLKTEG

-44 AAVASAKKVGG
+44 SAVASAKKVGG

-69 LTFNTADEIEAGMRA
+69 LTFNTADEIEAAMRA
-84 LMSNGMSA
+84 LMSKGMSA
-92 FDAQQTLGGL
+92 FDAQQTLSGL
-102 VTGQKPQ
+102 VTGQAPQ
-109 SQYEKELSRVRA
+109 SQYEKELARVRG

-135 AGELMGGLLPTAAAL
+135 TGELVGGLLPTAAAL

-196 GAGGATGGLESRGMG
+196 GAGGATGGPESRLMG
-211 ALMGAG
+211 GLIGAG
-217 FGTVLGGAAP
+217 FGGVLGAAAP
-227 AVTSTIG
+227 TVTSAIG
-234 TGASKFAQATGMT
+234 SGVGKFTQAVGMT

-265 QEGISPDELAAR
+265 QEGISPEELAAR
-277 QAAVVRTL
+277 QAGVVRTL
-285 GARDETLADIGGES
+285 GARDETLADIGGEA
-299 MRRLARGSMAIPNAA
+299 MRRLARGSMAIPQGA
-314 QTDVRQMLT
+314 QTEVRQMLT
-323 ERAIGA
+323 ERAAGA
-329 GPRITKDITD
+329 GPRITQDITD
-339 LTAIGERDI
+339 LTAIGARDI
-348 GEVAA
+348 GEVAD
-353 EIIQRRKDAAAPLY
+353 EIIQRRSLLASPLY
-367 KQAFEAGEVYSP
+367 KQAYDAGQINSFA
-379 RIDELL
+379 IDNLL
-385 AKSKDISAAIE
+385 KKSKDIQYAISE
-396 SARGLPQ
+396 ARRLPE
-403 YADLPSNSMLLLDK
+403 YADLPDNSMLMLDK
-417 AYKYVGDMANEARKA
+417 AYKYVGGLANNAKLS
-432 GKGSRASDLDTL
+432 GKTSQADDLNNLRISL
-444 RNDLLDAISNK
+444 RNAITD
-455 QTGVPVYRDA
+455 QVPVYGKALDT
-465 VNIFASE
+465 FSSE

-481 GAKNFLRKTPAE
+481 GSKNFLKKTPAE

-501 PGDAEQQ
+501 TGDAEQQ
-508 MYRLGAVQSV
+508 MYRLGAVQSL

-525 RETGNIADKFLNSRE
+525 RETANIADKFLNSRE

-553 EYETFIKNLERER
+553 EYEAFIKNLERER
-566 QMAVTRSRIEG
+566 QMAVTRARIEG

-597 EMLAAGAQMARGDLT
+597 EMLQAGAQMVGGNIT
-612 GGGMNLMRQLAP
+612 GGAMNLMRQLGP

-635 QISRSVLDPR
+635 QVARSVLDPR
-645 FNQQQEFLLG
+645 FMQQQEFLLG
-655 LTPLMDQLRR
+655 LTPLMDQLRQR
-665 QALQQQTRAA
+665 ALQQQTRAA

>member
-1 MADQLPNIERV
+1 MATQLPNIERV
-12 QENVRRMQSQ
+12 QENVRRMQAQ
-22 NATQADVV
+22 NATQDDVV
-30 GYLKAEG
+30 GYLKTEG

-55 PPIEAGFGRSLLQG
+55 PPIKAGFGRSLLQG
-69 LTFNTADEIEAGMRA
+69 LTFNTADEIEAAFRA
-84 LMSNGMSA
+84 GAISGPEYQN
-92 FDAQQTLGGL
+92 Q
-102 VTGQKPQ
+102 
-109 SQYEKELSRVRA
+109 LSRVRA

-135 AGELMGGLLPTAAAL
+135 TGELVGGLLPTAAAL

-169 RTAAALP
+169 RTAAAIP

-234 TGASKFAQATGMT
+234 TGARKFAQATGMT
-247 QPVDA
+247 QPIS
-252 ATKARELIAKKLA
+252 ATDKARELIAKKLA
-265 QEGISPDELAAR
+265 QEGISPEELAAR

-329 GPRITKDITD
+329 GPRITQDITD
-339 LTAIGERDI
+339 LTAIGARDI
-348 GEVAA
+348 GDVVE
-353 EIIQRRKDAAAPLY
+353 EIIKNRSLLASPLY
-367 KQAFEAGEVYSP
+367 DQAYAAGQINSFA
-379 RIDELL
+379 IDNLL
-385 AKSKDISAAIE
+385 KKSKDIQYAISE
-396 SARGLPQ
+396 ARRLPE
-403 YADLPSNSMLLLDK
+403 YADLPDNSMLMLDK
-417 AYKYVGDMANEARKA
+417 AYKYVGGLANSAKIS
-432 GKGSRASDLDTL
+432 GKSTQADDLNNLRMSL
-444 RNDLLDAISNK
+444 RNAI
-455 QTGVPVYRDA
+455 TDEVPVYGKALDT
-465 VNIFASE
+465 FSSE

-566 QMAVTRSRIEG
+566 QMAVTRARIEG
-577 GSPTAPI
+577 NSVTTPLA
-584 QQDIAELQ
+584 QDVAEIT

-597 EMLAAGAQMARGDLT
+597 EMLRAGAQMAGGDLM
-612 GGGMNLMRQLAP
+612 GGATNLMRQLAP

-665 QALQQQTRAA
+665 QALQQQTRAV

>member
-55 PPIEAGFGRSLLQG
+55 PPVEAGFGRSLLQG

-84 LMSNGMSA
+84 LMSKGMSA

-102 VTGQKPQ
+102 VTGQQPQ

-135 AGELMGGLLPTAAAL
+135 TGELMGGLLPTAAAL

-196 GAGGATGGLESRGMG
+196 GAGGATGGLESRVMG
-211 ALMGAG
+211 GLIGGGTGA
-217 FGTVLGGAAP
+217 VLGAAAP

-265 QEGISPDELAAR
+265 QEGISPEELAAR
-277 QAAVVRTL
+277 QANVVRTL

-329 GPRITKDITD
+329 GPRITQDITD
-339 LTAIGERDI
+339 LTAIGARDI
-348 GEVAA
+348 GEVAD
-353 EIIQRRKDAAAPLY
+353 EIIKNRSLLASPLY
-367 KQAFEAGEVYSP
+367 DQAYAAGQINSFA
-379 RIDELL
+379 IDNLL
-385 AKSKDISAAIE
+385 KKSKDIQYAISE
-396 SARGLPQ
+396 ARRLPE
-403 YADLPSNSMLLLDK
+403 YADLPDNSMLMLDK
-417 AYKYVGDMANEARKA
+417 AYKYVGGLANSAKIS
-432 GKGSRASDLDTL
+432 GKSTQADDLNNLRMSL
-444 RNDLLDAISNK
+444 RNAITD
-455 QTGVPVYRDA
+455 QVPVYGKALDT
-465 VNIFASE
+465 FSSE

-525 RETGNIADKFLNSRE
+525 RETANIADKFLNSRE

-553 EYETFIKNLERER
+553 EYEAFIKNLERER
-566 QMAVTRSRIEG
+566 QMAVTRARIEG

-584 QQDIAELQ
+584 QQDIAELA
-592 AQSPS
+592 AQSPT
-597 EMLAAGAQMARGDLT
+597 EMLAAGAQMATGNVT
-612 GGGMNLMRQLAP
+612 GGATNLMRQLAP

>member
-1 MADQLPNIERV
+1 MADQSNIERV
-12 QENVRRMQSQ
+12 QENVRKMQAQ
-22 NATQADVV
+22 NAPQADLV
-30 GYLKAEG
+30 GYLKTEG

-55 PPIEAGFGRSLLQG
+55 PPVEAGFGRSLLQG
-69 LTFNTADEIEAGMRA
+69 LTFNTADEIEAAMRA
-84 LMSNGMSA
+84 LMSKGMSA
-92 FDAQQTLGGL
+92 FDAQQTLSGL
-102 VTGQKPQ
+102 VTGQQPQ

-135 AGELMGGLLPTAAAL
+135 TGELVGGLLPTAAAL

-196 GAGGATGGLESRGMG
+196 GAGGATGGLESRVMG
-211 ALMGAG
+211 GLVGGGAG
-217 FGTVLGGAAP
+217 AVLGAAAP

-234 TGASKFAQATGMT
+234 TGASKFTQATGMT

-265 QEGISPDELAAR
+265 QEGISPEELAAR
-277 QAAVVRTL
+277 QANVVKFL

-329 GPRITKDITD
+329 GPRITQDITD
-339 LTAIGERDI
+339 LTAIGARDI
-348 GEVAA
+348 GDVVA

-379 RIDELL
+379 RIDDLL

-396 SARGLPQ
+396 VARGLPQ

-455 QTGVPVYRDA
+455 QTGVPVYREA
-465 VNIFASE
+465 VNTFASE

-566 QMAVTRSRIEG
+566 QMAVTRARIEG

-584 QQDIAELQ
+584 QKDIAELA
-592 AQSPS
+592 AQSPT
-597 EMLAAGAQMARGDLT
+597 EMLAAGAQMATGNVT
-612 GGGMNLMRQLAP
+612 GGATNLMRQLAP

-665 QALQQQTRAA
+665 QAMQQQTRAA

>member
-30 GYLKAEG
+30 GYLKSEG
-37 YTPTRFE
+37 FTPTRFE
-44 AAVASAKKVGG
+44 AAVANAKKVGG
-55 PPIEAGFGRSLLQG
+55 PPVEAGFGRSLMQG
-69 LTFNTADEIEAGMRA
+69 LTFNTADEIEAAFRA
-84 LMSNGMSA
+84 GAISGPEYQN
-92 FDAQQTLGGL
+92 Q
-102 VTGQKPQ
+102 
-109 SQYEKELSRVRA
+109 LSRVRA

-135 AGELMGGLLPTAAAL
+135 TGELMGGLLPTAAAL

-169 RTAAALP
+169 RTVAALP
-176 TLGSMTLRGMGY
+176 TLGKTMARGLGY
-188 GAASGAAA
+188 GAASGAVA
-196 GAGGATGGLESRGMG
+196 GAGGATGGLESRVMG
-211 ALMGAG
+211 GAIG
-217 FGTVLGGAAP
+217 GTAGAVLGGAAP
-227 AVTSTIG
+227 AVT
-234 TGASKFAQATGMT
+234 GAVGAGGRKVLEATGLM
-247 QPVDA
+247 QAPDA

-277 QAAVVRTL
+277 QAAVVKAL
-285 GARDETLADIGGES
+285 GGRDETLADIGGES

-329 GPRITKDITD
+329 GPRITQDITD
-339 LTAIGERDI
+339 LTAIGARDI
-348 GEVAA
+348 NEVAD
-353 EIIQRRKDAAAPLY
+353 EIIKNRSLLASPLY
-367 KQAFEAGEVYSP
+367 AQAYAAGQINSFA
-379 RIDELL
+379 IDNLL
-385 AKSKDISAAIE
+385 KKSKDIQYAISE
-396 SARGLPQ
+396 ARRLPE
-403 YADLPSNSMLLLDK
+403 YADLPDNSMLMLDK
-417 AYKYVGDMANEARKA
+417 AYKYVGGLANSAKIS
-432 GKGSRASDLDTL
+432 GKSTQADDLNNLRMSL
-444 RNDLLDAISNK
+444 RNAI
-455 QTGVPVYRDA
+455 TDEVPVYGKALDT
-465 VNIFASE
+465 FSSE

-566 QMAVTRSRIEG
+566 QMAVTRARIEG

-597 EMLAAGAQMARGDLT
+597 EMLRAGAQMAGGDLM
-612 GGGMNLMRQLAP
+612 GGATNLMRQLAP